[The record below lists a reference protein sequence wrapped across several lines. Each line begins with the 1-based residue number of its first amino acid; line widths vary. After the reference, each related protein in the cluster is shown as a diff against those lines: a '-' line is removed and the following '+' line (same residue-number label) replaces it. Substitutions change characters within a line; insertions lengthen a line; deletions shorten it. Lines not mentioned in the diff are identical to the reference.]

1 MLLLDNYNTKCDS
14 RQLLVLNVY
23 RSPNSNLNVFLDKIN
38 VILDRLYKSNRY
50 ILLCGDINIDPN
62 TDLNLNDSLS
72 NMLTYYGLLPK
83 IDCPTRVSSS
93 SAYIIDQIYTNF
105 ACNKAVVMP
114 NTVSDHET
122 ILINLAFE
130 TPTPF
135 MNCEKHLF
143 TRNNFDNFFTDLQYE
158 KWESVYKNLGFQE
171 KFNIFYKGFLSYF
184 EKKIPK
190 KTVISN
196 NSGKTWVTT
205 EVRLSSKSLKDLF
218 SMKRDFPELKKIY
231 KAKKK
236 NILT

>member
-1 MLLLDNYNTKCDS
+1 M
-14 RQLLVLNVY
+14 
-23 RSPNSNLNVFLDKIN
+23 FLDKIN

-62 TDLNLNDSLS
+62 RDLNLNDSLS
-72 NMLTYYGLLPK
+72 NMLTSYGLLPK
-83 IDCPTRVSSS
+83 VDCPTRVSSS

-130 TPTPF
+130 APTPF
-135 MNCEKHLF
+135 MNCKKHLF
-143 TRNNFDNFFTDLQYE
+143 TRNNFDNFFSDLQHE

-171 KFNIFYKGFLSYF
+171 KFNIFYKGCLS
-184 EKKIPK
+184 K
-190 KTVISN
+190 KTVILN

-205 EVRLSSKSLKDLF
+205 EVRLSSRSLKDLF
-218 SMKRDFPELKKIY
+218 SIKRDFPELEKIY

-236 NILT
+236 EHINLVNSAKKIFHQNKINNADNKGKIAWLIVKEITD